1 MVSSNLPFVETYER
15 VLEALSDTTRRRI
28 MTRLRERPCSVA
40 EIAAGLPVSRPAVS
54 QHLKVLRDCGLV
66 AFEPM
71 GTRNLYRVE
80 TSGVRELRDWL
91 DGFWDT
97 ALASYAQFVR
107 EQEPAGSGPEDDR
120 PDTPADSEE

>member
-1 MVSSNLPFVETYER
+1 VETYER

-28 MTRLRERPCSVA
+28 LTRLRERPCSVA
-40 EIAAGLPVSRPAVS
+40 EIAGGLPVSRPAVS

-80 TSGVRELRDWL
+80 ASGVRELRAWL
-91 DGFWDT
+91 DTFWDT
-97 ALASYAQFVR
+97 ALASYARFVR
-107 EQEPAGSGPEDDR
+107 DQEQGRPSTRPRRDG
-120 PDTPADSEE
+120 PDTTATNEE

>member
-1 MVSSNLPFVETYER
+1 VETYER

-28 MTRLRERPCSVA
+28 LTRLRERPCSVA
-40 EIAAGLPVSRPAVS
+40 EIADGLPVSRPAVS

-66 AFEPM
+66 AFEPI

-80 TSGVRELRDWL
+80 SSGVRELRDWL
-91 DGFWDT
+91 DTFWDT

-107 EQEPAGSGPEDDR
+107 EQEQHRSRGRHGHEG
-120 PDTPADSEE
+120 PDTTASSEE

>member
-28 MTRLRERPCSVA
+28 LTRLRERPCSVA

-66 AFEPM
+66 AFE
-71 GTRNLYRVE
+71 LEQSRV
-80 TSGVRELRDWL
+80 VV
-91 DGFWDT
+91 
-97 ALASYAQFVR
+97 AY
-107 EQEPAGSGPEDDR
+107 
-120 PDTPADSEE
+120 

>member
-1 MVSSNLPFVETYER
+1 METYER
-15 VLEALSDTTRRRI
+15 VLDALSDTTRRRI
-28 MTRLRERPCSVA
+28 LARLRDRPCSVA

-66 AFEPM
+66 AFEPI

-107 EQEPAGSGPEDDR
+107 EQERSGTSSDPERDR
-120 PDTPADSEE
+120 PDITAGSEE